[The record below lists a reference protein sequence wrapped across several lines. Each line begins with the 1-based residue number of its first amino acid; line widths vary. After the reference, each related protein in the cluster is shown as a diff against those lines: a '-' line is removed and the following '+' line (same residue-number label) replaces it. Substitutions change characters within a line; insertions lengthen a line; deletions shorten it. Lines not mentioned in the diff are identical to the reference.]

1 MLEVVEGR
9 QPFPRVAPPYRRG
22 LDPNDQPAR
31 RSASAVHLAGPGGTD
46 ESPALV
52 DNVETLANVP
62 SILAEGVEWFRS
74 VGTSE
79 SPGTLLATITGR
91 TRRHGVGEVPMG
103 TPLGEI
109 IDVVGGG
116 ARPGRTLLAAIS
128 GVANAI
134 VPASLFDTPATYED
148 MHRIGF
154 GLGAG
159 GFIVFDDESDLVAV
173 AHAAARFLAVESCG
187 QCEPCKLDGLA
198 ISGHLDTIRSSNA
211 SERDCSDP
219 QKLQTVTHG
228 ARCYLAQQQEQVV
241 ASILSRF
248 PRRCPPST
256 SPSIGRAPSVNYWRR
271 CVRHRRWTGGARQQS
286 PPQAAGLDVRSDRLG
301 FLPRRPLH
309 QRAGAPP
316 PRPRSPRSR
325 WPSKTLLTA
334 RRHRQDPFAQIRIG
348 HRRIH
353 ESIDQV
359 RSAGTL
365 VVAGVGAAHTPT
377 TTYRSTTTSS
387 TASCTR
393 CSNGQPV
400 TPATTPRSNRDESMR
415 TSPGRTTPPFG
426 NPTDHRP
433 TSMSSPTSSACT
445 RGRRT

>member
-1 MLEVVEGR
+1 MPTRWSSPSRAPFEHERRIVAAAIDEVVGAGWTGGVSIR
-9 QPFPRVAPPYRRG
+9 IVRR
-22 LDPNDQPAR
+22 PHAHTCSAR
-31 RSASAVHLAGPGGTD
+31 RPPCSRSSRAANRSHGLPRRTGEGSTPTTSRHGAARRRCTSPGPGGTD

-74 VGTSE
+74 LGTSE

-116 ARPGRTLLAAIS
+116 ARPGRTLVAAIS

-148 MHRIGF
+148 MRRIGS

-198 ISGHLDTIRSSNA
+198 ISGHLDAIRSSAATGRNLA
-211 SERDCSDP
+211 AIR
-219 QKLQTVTHG
+219 QKLQTVTRG

-241 ASILSRF
+241 ASIVSMF
-248 PRRCPPST
+248 PETFAEHIAAQRPSATCGLLTPIVDIVAGRRCSTAATAASSRTGPTVGRTRVPSPPISTPT
-256 SPSIGRAPSVNYWRR
+256 SPCTFALPGSPRT
-271 CVRHRRWTGGARQQS
+271 RW
-286 PPQAAGLDVRSDRLG
+286 
-301 FLPRRPLH
+301 
-309 QRAGAPP
+309 PP
-316 PRPRSPRSR
+316 PTRLDCPTASMTTRSPKS
-325 WPSKTLLTA
+325 
-334 RRHRQDPFAQIRIG
+334 
-348 HRRIH
+348 
-353 ESIDQV
+353 
-359 RSAGTL
+359 
-365 VVAGVGAAHTPT
+365 
-377 TTYRSTTTSS
+377 
-387 TASCTR
+387 
-393 CSNGQPV
+393 
-400 TPATTPRSNRDESMR
+400 
-415 TSPGRTTPPFG
+415 
-426 NPTDHRP
+426 
-433 TSMSSPTSSACT
+433 
-445 RGRRT
+445 